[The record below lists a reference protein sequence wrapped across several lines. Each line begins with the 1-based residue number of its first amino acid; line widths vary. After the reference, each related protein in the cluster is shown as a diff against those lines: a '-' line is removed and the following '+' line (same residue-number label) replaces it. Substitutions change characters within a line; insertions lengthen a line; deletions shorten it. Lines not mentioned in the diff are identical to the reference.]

1 MWEGFSIAPIL
12 QIGGNKKHITNEI
25 SENNSLI
32 FRDRFVSS
40 HQIKTLKVMNTNK
53 VTNFYRE
60 RVLVRN
66 LDTFEKLRRTI
77 ITLAGNLI
85 AWENMMEGTQTAT
98 DLAPYLTA
106 WDSLDVMALLNQI
119 QIMMQEAENDLADLE
134 RGCEEE

>member
-1 MWEGFSIAPIL
+1 
-12 QIGGNKKHITNEI
+12 
-25 SENNSLI
+25 
-32 FRDRFVSS
+32 
-40 HQIKTLKVMNTNK
+40 MNTNK

-60 RVLVRN
+60 RVLVQN

>member
-1 MWEGFSIAPIL
+1 
-12 QIGGNKKHITNEI
+12 
-25 SENNSLI
+25 
-32 FRDRFVSS
+32 
-40 HQIKTLKVMNTNK
+40 MNTNK

-60 RVLVRN
+60 RVLVQN

-106 WDSLDVMALLNQI
+106 WDSLEVMAQLNQL

-134 RGCEEE
+134 RGRENE

>member
-1 MWEGFSIAPIL
+1 MWEGFSIAPML
-12 QIGGNKKHITNEI
+12 QMGGNKKHTTNEI

-32 FRDRFVSS
+32 FRESFVSS

-53 VTNFYRE
+53 VTNYRE
-60 RVLVRN
+60 RVLVQN

-134 RGCEEE
+134 RNRDKE